1 VETEEIQTESITDLL
16 KKDLKGLLS
25 SEKINLKDH
34 QYLKEGRPAVLEA
47 LKIKEEHQL
56 NVTSYYYRETSID
69 TTAIRMTALSHYNF
83 IL

>member
-25 SEKINLKDH
+25 SEKINLKEH
-34 QYLKEGRPAVLEA
+34 QYLKEGRPLNLEM
-47 LKIKEEHQL
+47 LKIKEEHLL
-56 NVTSYYYRETSID
+56 NATSYYSSSPSD
-69 TTAIRMTALSHYNF
+69 TANIRMTALSHFNF